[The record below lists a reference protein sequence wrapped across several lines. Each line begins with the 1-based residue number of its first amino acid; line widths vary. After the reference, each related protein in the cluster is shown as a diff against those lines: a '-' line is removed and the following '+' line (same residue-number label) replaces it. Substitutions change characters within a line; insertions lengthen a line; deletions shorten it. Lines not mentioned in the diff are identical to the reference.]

1 MLHCS
6 FSIGLLP
13 VRTDMEERRR
23 DERIGERK
31 QVVVTVLA
39 APAAREIEG
48 RTFFCRTEDLSASG
62 LRLRLHCAMPDGS
75 ALALRVAFSVPLK
88 AFRLIG
94 RSAWT
99 REVDAASEYEV
110 GVEFRDCP
118 ARTMSEW
125 RDAVKVLL
133 KGSAKE

>member
-1 MLHCS
+1 
-6 FSIGLLP
+6 
-13 VRTDMEERRR
+13 MEERRK
-23 DERIGERK
+23 DERLEDQK
-31 QVVVTVLA
+31 QVAVTVLA
-39 APAAREIEG
+39 SPAARELEG
-48 RTFFCRTEDLSASG
+48 QTFFCHTADLSASG
-62 LRLRLHCAMPDGS
+62 LRLKLHSGIPDGS